1 MNLPSISSR
10 LESVLLPLSLLVS
23 LLLIAATSLTLWIT
37 YEEVTRKA
45 LRSSSDML
53 HLAENH
59 ISREVDLWLFAL
71 DLAVSLTDPAGG
83 ARDIDRQSAL
93 FQVAER
99 LPSPVDLFLTGPD
112 GQVLAD
118 PMDAVPL
125 DAETGLRSFVHR
137 IRDGNNTPHVSETMP
152 WRAGGD
158 KAILMG
164 RRLADADGGFRGAA
178 VVAVPVARLQQII
191 GDLQGRGPDSVSLT
205 LLSANGAMVAGRPL
219 ALFNGQGPGMRDA
232 AGVALQQALAA
243 AEGGA
248 VIHARVGLAGGPV
261 DERQVEDATRAVTF
275 GWVANTNLLLV
286 ASQSTTQIYAK
297 WLQRL
302 FILSA
307 VVLLMCLSAILLAAK
322 LRTELR
328 RRHQAEIDMA
338 ALATTDGLTGLPN
351 RRRFDE
357 VMQRERDRACR
368 ARQPLSLL
376 ALDADRFKRIND
388 SYGHATGDEVL
399 RLLSK
404 AIAGQLRRPGD
415 FAARTGGEEF
425 AVILPETDATGALH
439 VAERIRAD
447 FAAATGRFFEGRDG
461 CTLSVGI
468 KILTP
473 ARPETVSQLL
483 VCADAALYAAKQG
496 GRDRVV
502 LGPVRPA
509 SQSSEVTSQGNEVNS
524 PANKTRH
531 TDGGPDPLWPEGQA
545 GCFA

>member
-1 MNLPSISSR
+1 MKLPSISSR
-10 LESVLLPLSLLVS
+10 LETLLLPLSLLVS

-37 YEEVTRKA
+37 YDEVTRKA

-71 DLAVSLTDPAGG
+71 DLAVSLTSPTGG
-83 ARDIDRQSAL
+83 ALGDDRQSAL
-93 FQVAER
+93 FSVAER
-99 LPSPVDLFLTGPD
+99 LPSPVNLFLTGPD
-112 GQVLAD
+112 GQVRAD

-125 DAETGLRSFVHR
+125 DGAPYLRSFVQH
-137 IRDGNNTPHVSETMP
+137 IRDGSDAPSISEPVP
-152 WRAGGD
+152 WLAGAN

-164 RRLADADGGFRGAA
+164 RRLVDADGGFRGAA
-178 VVAVPVARLQQII
+178 VVAVPVALLERVID
-191 GDLQGRGPDSVSLT
+191 DLQGRGPEAVSLA
-205 LLSANGAMVAGRPL
+205 LLSADGAMVAGRPL
-219 ALFNGQGPGMRDA
+219 ALFNGQSRNKRDA
-232 AGVALQQALAA
+232 AGDALQQALAA
-243 AEGGA
+243 AERGG
-248 VIHARVGLAGGPV
+248 VMHARGGLPGGPV
-261 DERQVEDATRAVTF
+261 DQTQVEDATRILTF
-275 GWVANTNLLLV
+275 GWIANTNLLLV

-297 WLQRL
+297 WLERL

-307 VVLLMCLSAILLAAK
+307 VVLLMCVAAILLATK

-425 AVILPETDATGALH
+425 AVLLPETDSTGALH

-509 SQSSEVTSQGNEVNS
+509 SQCSEVTSQGNEVNS
-524 PANKTRH
+524 QADKTRH